1 MRTEINKKNKHGL
14 ACMLFALCSAVSL
27 ISAAVY
33 LLTGADGVLYNIL
46 AFLWLATI
54 VSGCILAVF
63 SRGPRWASFVY
74 LSSVILYGLLHIV
87 SSYLLMIAMGAM
99 SAGGMAY
106 VLLRGLPMCL
116 IFASGCLMGIMGYLK
131 PCEKTESSACIHILS
146 GILVI
151 VSVAVTV
158 YALSFAGVFY
168 MASFEYWQFINPMT
182 WLAIGTAAL
191 AWKLAANTPK
201 SILRT
206 CICIIGGLLILLNFV
221 DLNVYIARAF
231 ATSHANEAEA
241 AALHITDEK
250 SDDTDT
256 PDGKWGLFA
265 REEVSSKYYTTP
277 LSLPMMLCGNRENT
291 HSVQVIKN
299 AGNWHENS
307 NDGVVLYYDAYLPA
321 NAAEKTPVII
331 SMHGINAPRQYTD
344 VLGQFS
350 AMGYAVL
357 DIEYGQDSERF
368 HKATVNSPGED
379 YTKENYDAWVKD
391 MEYLF
396 RYLKTHEDELNI
408 DLRQTFLLGHSYG
421 CWMSVGMDN
430 LLHGAGYTDYMGS
443 HAVARYDQLV
453 DRFEG
458 EAAAADVAEFVDIK
472 GMMLLYGL
480 NGRFFADGL
489 DPIIFITGTNDHV
502 VPYYYANQMYKLRS
516 EYDIPDFYIMEAG
529 VTGHGYDIMPG
540 CDLSLQLT
548 NRYLHMF
555 VDKYSQ

>member
-1 MRTEINKKNKHGL
+1 MKTEINKKYGIVAL
-14 ACMLFALCSAVSL
+14 LFTVCSAISL
-27 ISAAVY
+27 ISAVAY
-33 LLTGADGVLYNIL
+33 LITSADGALYNVL
-46 AFLWLATI
+46 ALVWLVTI
-54 VSGCILAVF
+54 ASGCVLAVF
-63 SRGPRWASFVY
+63 SHGPRWVSFVY
-74 LSSVILYGLLHIV
+74 LSCVILYALLHIV

-99 SAGGMAY
+99 SADGMAY
-106 VLLRGLPMCL
+106 ILLRGLPVCL
-116 IFASGCLMGIMGYLK
+116 IFASGCFMGIMELK
-131 PCEKTESSACIHILS
+131 KPRETVEHSLCVYTISAIM
-146 GILVI
+146 VI
-151 VSVAVTV
+151 AAVAVTAF
-158 YALSFAGVFY
+158 ALSFAGVFY

-182 WLAIGTAAL
+182 WLAIGTAAI
-191 AWKLAANTPK
+191 AWKLAVNTK
-201 SILRT
+201 KTALRT
-206 CICIIGGLLILLNFV
+206 CVGMVCGLLVLLNFV
-221 DLNVYIARAF
+221 NLNVYIARAF

-241 AALHITDEK
+241 AALHITDKK
-250 SDDTDT
+250 SEGTDT

-265 REEVSSKYYTTP
+265 REEVSSEYYTTP
-277 LSLPMMLCGNRENT
+277 LSVPMMLCGNMENVN
-291 HSVQVIKN
+291 SVQVIKN

-307 NDGVVLYYDAYLPA
+307 NDGVVLYFDAYLPA

-368 HKATVNSPGED
+368 HKATVNSPGDD
-379 YTKENYDAWVKD
+379 YAKENYDAWVKD

-396 RYLKTHEDELNI
+396 RYLKTHEDSLNI
-408 DLRQTFLLGHSYG
+408 DLQQTFLLGHSYG
-421 CWMSVGMDN
+421 CWMSVGIDN
-430 LLHGAGYTDYMGS
+430 LLHGAGYTDYNGNN
-443 HAVARYDQLV
+443 AVARYDQLT

-458 EAAAADVAEFVDIK
+458 DAAAADVAEFVDIK

-555 VDKYSQ
+555 VEKYSQ